1 MSPRA
6 TLDAAEDRSQ
16 ARTHDRHRS
25 GRVAAYLAAPLW
37 ALQATIWLTA
47 PKVQETTAPFAITKP
62 LLFVLFWLSIAGA
75 IAFSAIAA
83 AEIPRAIQGLSSRV
97 SRWARVLA
105 TIALTLASAAT
116 IAIVVAVIP
125 SIQAPAVSLMT
136 NLLNGALLIL
146 ALSVSLSAFVAWRV
160 NRGPRSTSIL
170 VTALAVATIAMI
182 AAILASGSQSVIG
195 LYAAVAVAAGS
206 AVVWFVW
213 ARASATGRRR

>member
-6 TLDAAEDRSQ
+6 TLDAAKDSSPS
-16 ARTHDRHRS
+16 RTDERRKS

-37 ALQATIWLTA
+37 ALQAAIWLAA

-75 IAFSAIAA
+75 IAFSAVAA
-83 AEIPRAIQGLSSRV
+83 AEIPRAIQGLGSQV

-105 TIALTLASAAT
+105 MIGLTLASAAT
-116 IAIVVAVIP
+116 IAIVAAVFP
-125 SIQAPAVSLMT
+125 SIQAPAISLMT
-136 NLLNGALLIL
+136 NLLNGAMLIL
-146 ALSVSLSAFVAWRV
+146 ALSVSLSAFLAWRV
-160 NRGPRSTSIL
+160 NRAPRSTSIL
-170 VTALAVATIAMI
+170 VTGLAVATIAMI

-206 AVVWFVW
+206 GVVWFVW
-213 ARASATGRRR
+213 ARTSATGRRR